1 MSKKNITFA
10 NVECDEP
17 TALAYTDFTKPMPI
31 LEGEA
36 AERFIETM
44 EENERKAAERA
55 KQPMTKKEA
64 ERKLSFSKILYEYEK
79 DNLKKLE
86 DEIKSLEDYINN
98 FNGKD

>member
-1 MSKKNITFA
+1 MSKKNITLA

-31 LEGEA
+31 LEGEV
-36 AERFIETM
+36 AERFVKTM
-44 EENERKAAERA
+44 EENKRKAAERA
-55 KQPMTKKEA
+55 KQPMAKKEA

-79 DNLKKLE
+79 DNLAKLE
-86 DEIKSLEDYINN
+86 NEIKSLEEYINN